1 MDRPSGREVDRLV
14 PELYGELRRL
24 AERAMRG
31 ERADHT
37 LQPTALVHEAYLY
50 LAGSASLEVRSRAE
64 LLALAA
70 RVMRHVLVDHARA
83 RRSAKRGG
91 GALRV
96 TLSAGMLEETPTSVD
111 LIALDETLERLGRV
125 DEDQVRIVELRFI
138 AGLSVEET
146 AEALGVSASTVKR
159 ETALARAWL
168 YRELR
173 GAGGGGC
180 R

>member
-1 MDRPSGREVDRLV
+1 MDQPSGREVDRLV
-14 PELYGELRRL
+14 PALYGELRRL

-31 ERADHT
+31 ERPNHT
-37 LQPTALVHEAYLY
+37 LQPTALVHGAYLH
-50 LAGSASLEVRSRAE
+50 LAGSGSFEVRSR
-64 LLALAA
+64 
-70 RVMRHVLVDHARA
+70 
-83 RRSAKRGG
+83 
-91 GALRV
+91 GA
-96 TLSAGMLEETPTSVD
+96 
-111 LIALDETLERLGRV
+111 LERLGRV